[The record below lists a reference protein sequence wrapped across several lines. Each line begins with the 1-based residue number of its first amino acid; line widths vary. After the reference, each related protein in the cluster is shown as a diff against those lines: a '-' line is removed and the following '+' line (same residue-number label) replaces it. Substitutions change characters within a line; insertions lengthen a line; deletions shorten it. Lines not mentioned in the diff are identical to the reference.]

1 MQVSVEEINSLTKKL
16 KVVLPEDFVS
26 KRLDKAYRDLQS
38 EVSIK
43 GFRKGKVPRKIL
55 EKNYGPKV
63 QYDLSEKMIQDTYFD
78 ALGKSDLD
86 VVVHPDLKD
95 HKFEDDGSFSYEAE
109 IDVRPSFEM
118 SQHKGLEV
126 ELPEIVVSDEEV
138 NAELENLRKEMA
150 PLKNVDDR
158 SIENNDLVVVD
169 FQGYNNGEPMSQVVG
184 TDYSVDI
191 GSGNNGK
198 EFEEACLGLNK
209 GDETSRE
216 ITFPVDF
223 PNPVL
228 AGKKV
233 EFKISIKDIKQ
244 RILADL
250 DDEFAKDV
258 GEEFATLDDLKKHIS
273 DKQYKEKEE
282 ARYGDITDQVMH
294 QLLEANTFEV
304 PARLIQ
310 YEINHY
316 ISEIEENLKKRGLT
330 LESAGMNLDTMTE
343 NYRETA
349 EKRVRG
355 DFILKKIAEIENI
368 KLEDE
373 DISKGFARISEKYG
387 MPVSE
392 VKKYFQS
399 REDLLP
405 FMNELHTEKILEF
418 MREQTVI
425 KNVAAEEG
433 QSADEKTGAGEEA

>member
-1 MQVSVEEINSLTKKL
+1 MQVSVEEISSLTKKL

-26 KRLDKAYRDLQS
+26 KRLDKAYRDLQG

-95 HKFEDDGSFSYEAE
+95 NKFEDDGSFSYEAE
-109 IDVRPSFEM
+109 VDVRPLFEL

-126 ELPEIVVSDEEV
+126 ELPEIVVSSEEIDE
-138 NAELENLRKEMA
+138 ELENLRKEMA
-150 PLKNVDDR
+150 PLKNVNDR
-158 SIENNDLVVVD
+158 GVEDNDLVVVD
-169 FQGYNNGEPMSQVVG
+169 FQGYNNGEPMNQVVG

-216 ITFPVDF
+216 ITFPADF

-244 RILADL
+244 RILADF
-250 DDEFAKDV
+250 DNEFAKDV

-282 ARYGDITDQVMH
+282 ARYGDITDRVMH
-294 QLLEANTFEV
+294 QLLEANKFEV
-304 PARLIQ
+304 PARLVQ

-316 ISEIEENLKKRGLT
+316 IKEIEENLKKRGLT
-330 LESAGMNLDTMTE
+330 LESAGMNLDTMIKD
-343 NYRETA
+343 YRETA

-355 DFILKKIAEIENI
+355 DFILKKIAEVENI

-373 DISKGFARISEKYG
+373 DVSKGFARISEKYG

-433 QSADEKTGAGEEA
+433 GSADEATEGEEA